1 MRELLINHIDNKNLI
16 YLIEEGKIVEYYEEG
31 KEHKNLD
38 GNIYIGKVQ
47 NIVPGLEAAF
57 INLGEGKNAF
67 IHKKDILPKQD
78 ETKEKFEN
86 KVSITKL
93 IKPGDPILVEVKK
106 DKMQTKGARVST
118 HVGLRGRMIVLMPN
132 APYVTL
138 SSKITDRNRRTEL
151 KELVSNELP
160 EGIGAIIRTTADKA
174 KNEDIIEDIRYQMEK
189 WKKIQSTEFENYPVK
204 IYDSGGIFKKVIID
218 LIDFDLDKIIVNTKE
233 NEVRVKQIIEEIGGK
248 VRLEVEERDLSK
260 KYDIIKE
267 ISKMNSN
274 KIWLKSGGFIT
285 IDRTEALTAI
295 DVNTGKFTG
304 NTNLE
309 ETIYKVNEEAA
320 KEIARELRLR
330 DIGGIIVIDFID
342 MHKTENIEKI
352 VKALQEFCLAD
363 RSRIQIEDFTKLNL
377 LELTRKQIS
386 SKRLD

>member
-1 MRELLINHIDNKNLI
+1 MRELLINNQNDKNLI
-16 YLIEEGKIVEYYEEG
+16 FLIEDKKIVEYYEDS

-57 INLGEGKNAF
+57 INLGEDKNAF

-78 ETKEKFEN
+78 EAKEKFQN
-86 KVSITKL
+86 STPITKL
-93 IKPGDPILVEVKK
+93 IKPGDPLLVEVKK

-118 HVGLRGRMIVLMPN
+118 HIGLRGRMIVLMPN
-132 APYVTL
+132 SPYVTL
-138 SSKITDRNRRTEL
+138 SSKIQDEEKRKSL
-151 KELVSNELP
+151 KEMISSILP
-160 EGIGAIIRTTADKA
+160 EGMGAIIRTTAEKA
-174 KNEDIIEDIRYQMEK
+174 SEEEIVEDVKYQIEK
-189 WKKIQSTEFENYPVK
+189 WKTIQNTEFENYPVK
-204 IYDSGGIFKKVIID
+204 IYDSGGILKKTIID
-218 LIDFDLDKIIVNTKE
+218 LIDFDLDRIVVNTKE
-233 NEVRVKQIIEEIGGK
+233 NLEKVKTIIEEIGGK
-248 VRLEVEERDLSK
+248 TKIDLEEKDLSK
-260 KYDIIKE
+260 LYDIEKQ

-295 DVNTGKFTG
+295 DVNTGKFIG
-304 NTNLE
+304 DTNVE

-320 KEIARELRLR
+320 KEIAKQLRLR

-342 MHKTENIEKI
+342 MHKKENIEKI
-352 VKALQEFCLAD
+352 IKALQEFCLED
-363 RSRIQIEDFTKLNL
+363 RSRVQIEEFTKLNL

-386 SKRLD
+386 RK

>member
-1 MRELLINHIDNKNLI
+1 MRELLINNNNSKNLI
-16 YLIEEGKIVEYYEEG
+16 FLIEDNRLVEYYEDND
-31 KEHKNLD
+31 KHRNLD

-57 INLGEGKNAF
+57 INLGEDKNAF

-78 ETKEKFEN
+78 EAKEKFQN
-86 KVSITKL
+86 KIPITKL
-93 IKPGDPILVEVKK
+93 IKPGMPLLVEVKK

-118 HVGLRGRMIVLMPN
+118 HIGLRGRMIVLMPN
-132 APYVTL
+132 SPYVAISTKIQNEEKRKYLKSLVQETL
-138 SSKITDRNRRTEL
+138 PK
-151 KELVSNELP
+151 
-160 EGIGAIIRTTADKA
+160 GMGAIVRTTAENASKD
-174 KNEDIIEDIRYQMEK
+174 EIIEDINYQMNK
-189 WKKIQSTEFENYPVK
+189 WKKIQNTEFDNYPIK

-218 LIDFDLDKIIVNTKE
+218 LIDFNLDRIVVNTKE
-233 NEVRVKQIIEEIGGK
+233 NLKKVQDIINEIGGK
-248 VRLEVEERDLSK
+248 IKIDLEEKDLSK
-260 KYDIIKE
+260 MYDIEKE
-267 ISKMNSN
+267 ISKINSN

-295 DVNTGKFTG
+295 DVNTGKFIGDTS
-304 NTNLE
+304 LE

-342 MHKTENIEKI
+342 MHKEENIEKI
-352 VKALQEFCLAD
+352 IKALQEFCLAD
-363 RSRIQIEDFTKLNL
+363 RSRVQIEEFTKLNL

-386 SKRLD
+386 SKID

>member
-1 MRELLINHIDNKNLI
+1 MRELLINHINNKNFI

-31 KEHKNLD
+31 TEHRNLD

-78 ETKEKFEN
+78 ESKVKFDN
-86 KVSITKL
+86 KISITKL

-118 HVGLRGRMIVLMPN
+118 HVSLRGRMIVLMPN

-138 SSKITDRNRRTEL
+138 SSKITNEKRRTEL
-151 KELVSNELP
+151 KELVSSELP
-160 EGIGAIIRTTADKA
+160 EGVGAIIRTTADKA
-174 KNEDIIEDIRYQMEK
+174 ENEEIIEDIHYQLEK
-189 WKKIQSTEFENYPVK
+189 WKKIQSIEFENYPVK

-218 LIDFDLDKIIVNTKE
+218 LIDFDLDRIVVNTKE
-233 NEVRVKQIIEEIGGK
+233 NEARVKETIEEIGGK
-248 VRLEVEERDLSK
+248 VKIEIEDKDLSAM
-260 KYDIIKE
+260 YDIEKE
-267 ISKMNSN
+267 ISKMSSN

-295 DVNTGKFTG
+295 DVNTGKFIG

-309 ETIYKVNEEAA
+309 DTIYKVNEEAA

-330 DIGGIIVIDFID
+330 DVGGIIIIDFID
-342 MHKTENIEKI
+342 MHKPENIEKI

-363 RSRIQIEDFTKLNL
+363 RSRVQIEEFTKLNL

-386 SKRLD
+386 SKKID

>member
-1 MRELLINHIDNKNLI
+1 MRELLINDNNGKNLI
-16 YLIEEGKIVEYYEEG
+16 FLIEDNRLVEYYEDND
-31 KEHKNLD
+31 KHKNLD

-57 INLGEGKNAF
+57 INLGEDKNAF

-78 ETKEKFEN
+78 ESKEKFQN
-86 KVSITKL
+86 KTPITKL
-93 IKPGDPILVEVKK
+93 IKPGMPLLVEVKK

-118 HVGLRGRMIVLMPN
+118 HIGLRGRMIVLMPN
-132 APYVTL
+132 SPYVAISTKIQDEEKRKDLKSLVQETL
-138 SSKITDRNRRTEL
+138 
-151 KELVSNELP
+151 P
-160 EGIGAIIRTTADKA
+160 QGMGAIVRTTAENASKD
-174 KNEDIIEDIRYQMEK
+174 EIIEDINYQMNK
-189 WKKIQSTEFENYPVK
+189 WKTIQNTEFDNYPVK

-218 LIDFDLDKIIVNTKE
+218 LIDFNLDRIVVNTKNNLE
-233 NEVRVKQIIEEIGGK
+233 KVQDIINEIGGK
-248 VRLEVEERDLSK
+248 VKIDLEEKDLSK
-260 KYDIIKE
+260 MYDIEKE

-295 DVNTGKFTG
+295 DVNTGKFIGDTS
-304 NTNLE
+304 LE

-342 MHKTENIEKI
+342 MHKEENIEKI
-352 VKALQEFCLAD
+352 IKALQEFCLAD
-363 RSRIQIEDFTKLNL
+363 RSRVQIEEFTKLNL

-386 SKRLD
+386 SKN

>member
-1 MRELLINHIDNKNLI
+1 MRELLINNQNDKNLI
-16 YLIEEGKIVEYYEEG
+16 FLIEDKKIVEYYEDS

-57 INLGEGKNAF
+57 INLGEDKNAF

-78 ETKEKFEN
+78 EAKEKFQN
-86 KVSITKL
+86 STPITKL
-93 IKPGDPILVEVKK
+93 IKPGDPLLVEVKK

-118 HVGLRGRMIVLMPN
+118 HIGLRGRMIVLMPN
-132 APYVTL
+132 SPYVTL
-138 SSKITDRNRRTEL
+138 SSKIQDEEKRKNL
-151 KELVSNELP
+151 KEKISAILP
-160 EGIGAIIRTTADKA
+160 EGMGAIIRTTAEKA
-174 KNEDIIEDIRYQMEK
+174 SEEEIVEDVKYQIEK
-189 WKKIQSTEFENYPVK
+189 WKTIQNTEFEKYPVK
-204 IYDSGGIFKKVIID
+204 IYDSGGIFKKTIID
-218 LIDFDLDKIIVNTKE
+218 LIDFDLDRIVVNTKE
-233 NEVRVKQIIEEIGGK
+233 NLEKVQTIIEEIGGK
-248 VRLEVEERDLSK
+248 TKIDLEEKDLSK
-260 KYDIIKE
+260 LYDIEKQ

-295 DVNTGKFTG
+295 DVNTGKFIG
-304 NTNLE
+304 DTNVE

-320 KEIARELRLR
+320 KEIAKQLRLR

-342 MHKTENIEKI
+342 MHKKENIEKI
-352 VKALQEFCLAD
+352 IKALQDFCLED
-363 RSRIQIEDFTKLNL
+363 RSRVQIEEFTKLNL

-386 SKRLD
+386 RK

>member
-1 MRELLINHIDNKNLI
+1 MRELLINHIDNKSLI

-342 MHKTENIEKI
+342 MHKPENIEKI

>member
-1 MRELLINHIDNKNLI
+1 MRELLINHIDNRNLI
-16 YLIEEGKIVEYYEEG
+16 YLIEESRIVEYYEEG

-78 ETKEKFEN
+78 EAKEKFDN
-86 KVSITKL
+86 KISITKL

-132 APYVTL
+132 APYITL
-138 SSKITDRNRRTEL
+138 SSKITDEKRRAEL
-151 KELVSNELP
+151 KELVSKELP
-160 EGIGAIIRTTADKA
+160 EGVGAIIRTTADKA
-174 KNEDIIEDIRYQMEK
+174 KKEEILEDIHYQMEK
-189 WKKIQSTEFENYPVK
+189 WKKIQSTQFENYPVK
-204 IYDSGGIFKKVIID
+204 IYDSGGIFKKIIID
-218 LIDFDLDKIIVNTKE
+218 LIDFDLDRIIVNTKE
-233 NEVRVKQIIEEIGGK
+233 NEARVKEIIEEIGGK
-248 VRLEVEERDLSK
+248 VRLEVEEKDLSE
-260 KYDIIKE
+260 KYDIAKE
-267 ISKMNSN
+267 ISKMSSN

-304 NTNLE
+304 KTNLE

-342 MHKTENIEKI
+342 MHKVENIEKI
-352 VKALQEFCLAD
+352 VKALQSFCLED
-363 RSRIQIEDFTKLNL
+363 RSRVQIEDFTKLNL

-386 SKRLD
+386 SKKID

>member
-1 MRELLINHIDNKNLI
+1 MRELLINDNNGKNLI
-16 YLIEEGKIVEYYEEG
+16 FLIEDNRLVEYYEDND
-31 KEHKNLD
+31 KHKNLD

-57 INLGEGKNAF
+57 INLGEDKNAF

-78 ETKEKFEN
+78 ESKEKFQN
-86 KVSITKL
+86 KTPITKL
-93 IKPGDPILVEVKK
+93 IKPGMPLLVEVKK

-118 HVGLRGRMIVLMPN
+118 HIGLRGRMIVLMPN
-132 APYVTL
+132 SPYVAISTKIQDEEKRKDLKSLVQETL
-138 SSKITDRNRRTEL
+138 
-151 KELVSNELP
+151 P
-160 EGIGAIIRTTADKA
+160 QGMGAIVRTTAENASKD
-174 KNEDIIEDIRYQMEK
+174 EIIEDINYQMNK
-189 WKKIQSTEFENYPVK
+189 WKTIQNTEFDNYPVK

-218 LIDFDLDKIIVNTKE
+218 LIDFNLDRIVVNTKNNLE
-233 NEVRVKQIIEEIGGK
+233 KVQDIINEIGGK
-248 VRLEVEERDLSK
+248 VKIDLEEKDLSK
-260 KYDIIKE
+260 MYDIEKE

-295 DVNTGKFTG
+295 DVNTGKFIGDTS
-304 NTNLE
+304 LE

-342 MHKTENIEKI
+342 MHKEENIEKI
-352 VKALQEFCLAD
+352 IKALQEFCLAD
-363 RSRIQIEDFTKLNL
+363 RSRVQIEEFTKLNL

-386 SKRLD
+386 SKID

>member
-320 KEIARELRLR
+320 KEIARELWLR

-342 MHKTENIEKI
+342 MHKPENIEKI

>member
-1 MRELLINHIDNKNLI
+1 
-16 YLIEEGKIVEYYEEG
+16 
-31 KEHKNLD
+31 
-38 GNIYIGKVQ
+38 
-47 NIVPGLEAAF
+47 
-57 INLGEGKNAF
+57 
-67 IHKKDILPKQD
+67 
-78 ETKEKFEN
+78 
-86 KVSITKL
+86 
-93 IKPGDPILVEVKK
+93 
-106 DKMQTKGARVST
+106 
-118 HVGLRGRMIVLMPN
+118 
-132 APYVTL
+132 
-138 SSKITDRNRRTEL
+138 
-151 KELVSNELP
+151 
-160 EGIGAIIRTTADKA
+160 
-174 KNEDIIEDIRYQMEK
+174 
-189 WKKIQSTEFENYPVK
+189 
-204 IYDSGGIFKKVIID
+204 
-218 LIDFDLDKIIVNTKE
+218 
-233 NEVRVKQIIEEIGGK
+233 
-248 VRLEVEERDLSK
+248 
-260 KYDIIKE
+260 
-267 ISKMNSN
+267 MNSN

-342 MHKTENIEKI
+342 MHKPENIEKI

>member
-1 MRELLINHIDNKNLI
+1 MRELLINNQNDKNLI
-16 YLIEEGKIVEYYEEG
+16 FLIEDKKIVEYYEDS

-57 INLGEGKNAF
+57 INLGEDKNAF

-78 ETKEKFEN
+78 EAKEKFQN
-86 KVSITKL
+86 STPITKL
-93 IKPGDPILVEVKK
+93 IKPGDPLLVEVKK

-118 HVGLRGRMIVLMPN
+118 HIGLRGRMIVLMPN
-132 APYVTL
+132 SPYVTL
-138 SSKITDRNRRTEL
+138 SSKIQDEEKRKSL
-151 KELVSNELP
+151 KEMISAILP
-160 EGIGAIIRTTADKA
+160 EGMGAIIRTTAEKA
-174 KNEDIIEDIRYQMEK
+174 SEEEIKEDVIYQIEK
-189 WKKIQSTEFENYPVK
+189 WKKIQNTEFENYPVK
-204 IYDSGGIFKKVIID
+204 IYDSGGILKKTIID
-218 LIDFDLDKIIVNTKE
+218 LIDFDLDRIVVNTKE
-233 NEVRVKQIIEEIGGK
+233 NLEKVQTIIEEIGGK
-248 VRLEVEERDLSK
+248 TKIDLEKKDLSK
-260 KYDIIKE
+260 LYDIEKQ

-295 DVNTGKFTG
+295 DVNTGKFIG
-304 NTNLE
+304 DTNVE

-320 KEIARELRLR
+320 KEIAKQLRLR

-342 MHKTENIEKI
+342 MHKKENIEKI
-352 VKALQEFCLAD
+352 IKALQEFCLED
-363 RSRIQIEDFTKLNL
+363 RSRVQIEEFTKLNL

-386 SKRLD
+386 RK

>member
-309 ETIYKVNEEAA
+309 ETIYKVNEEAE

-342 MHKTENIEKI
+342 MHKPENIEKI

>member
-342 MHKTENIEKI
+342 MHKPENIEKI

>member
-1 MRELLINHIDNKNLI
+1 MRELLINNIDGKNLI
-16 YLIEEGKIVEYYEEG
+16 YLIEDEKIVEYYEDN
-31 KEHKNLD
+31 KECKNLD

-57 INLGEGKNAF
+57 VNLGEDKNAF

-86 KVSITKL
+86 KTPIAKL

-118 HVGLRGRMIVLMPN
+118 HIGLRGRMIVLMPN
-132 APYVTL
+132 SPYVTL
-138 SSKITDRNRRTEL
+138 SSKIVDTSKRKEL
-151 KELVSNELP
+151 KELVQKELP
-160 EGIGAIIRTTADKA
+160 EGMGAIIRTTAEKA
-174 KNEDIIEDIRYQMEK
+174 SKKEIIEDIKFQIEK
-189 WKKIQSTEFENYPVK
+189 WKKIQNTEFDNYPIK

-218 LIDFDLDKIIVNTKE
+218 LIDFDLDRIVVNTDE
-233 NEVRVKQIIEEIGGK
+233 NKQKVQEIIDEIGGK
-248 VRLEVEERDLSK
+248 MQIDLEKKDLSK
-260 KYDIIKE
+260 LYNIAKE
-267 ISKMNSN
+267 VYKINSN

-285 IDRTEALTAI
+285 IDKTEALTAI
-295 DVNTGKFTG
+295 DVNTGKFIG
-304 NTNLE
+304 DINLE
-309 ETIYKVNEEAA
+309 ETIYQVNEEAA
-320 KEIARELRLR
+320 KEIARQLRLR

-352 VKALQEFCLAD
+352 IKALQSFCLSD
-363 RSRIQIEDFTKLNL
+363 RSRVQIEEFTKLNL

-386 SKRLD
+386 SKVN